1 MSFKLD
7 DLAEP
12 ESANVSLNLNDD
24 IVSRHSNYSNRK
36 YVNYQ
41 NNLNNINMMN
51 SMTSQNSMAY
61 QNNARNMNQNVNY
74 NQYSIPQNSSF
85 QQSQIP
91 MSTSHISK
99 GSNYRG
105 ANPTGPII
113 TNSPIQLIDFSRG
126 FQINPQALEFLKSIK
141 EEIII
146 VSVVGKARTG
156 KSYLMNLLL
165 DLIGK
170 GTPGFQVASSLQ
182 SCTKGIWLWGTPKN
196 SLNGNAKIVFLD
208 SEGTS
213 STDKS
218 TRTYDSRIFALVVLI
233 SSLFLYN
240 TYSNIDEHGINELSL
255 AAHLSNSITTNSNI
269 NKDELL
275 TELSPKFI
283 WIIRDFT
290 LEKVHPE
297 TGQEI
302 TSKEYLELC
311 LKNKRSGKNS
321 NDNNVIRQ
329 NIIKFFPERDCV
341 TLIRPVDSEADLK
354 RLNNIPYNNL
364 KPEFK
369 MEFKKLKDKIFKE
382 ALPKKLNGKKLTGP
396 ALATLIEEFV
406 KVINSGKIPNINNT
420 WDSVIE
426 KDVSDSFY
434 KSYDVFKMNLDQ
446 LKLGQNNVY
455 NNNDL
460 LKKLYTF
467 KYNALNNYDNLLQ
480 TNGDTF
486 KQRNYRRLYLE
497 TKKNLISKIDSTIN
511 KVITQNNSF
520 SQNFCSNALTSI
532 YRPLEGRIAQNA
544 FNSKN
549 YNDINEE
556 FAGIMKKYDSS
567 GKGPYKNEIGF
578 EFLKNKEALFVK
590 NLREIGL
597 KEGQKNIHQLDNN
610 LKMAQADLND
620 MDNMKRV
627 VDEKERIHINKI
639 KGLENKNKKLDE
651 EIAELKELKAAKN
664 KTLNN
669 LRKRNEQSKINKK
682 KLVEIQNREIND
694 KISNKSGLDALN
706 ESNDVNIKKIKKSS
720 KTNLDTNNQVNNSK
734 TNIKK
739 KVKNEPGCECLIS

>member
-1 MSFKLD
+1 MSFRFDDGELD
-7 DLAEP
+7 VPD
-12 ESANVSLNLNDD
+12 SANVSLNLNDD
-24 IVSRHSNYSNRK
+24 IVSKHSRMSKYSNR
-36 YVNYQ
+36 
-41 NNLNNINMMN
+41 NNIN
-51 SMTSQNSMAY
+51 
-61 QNNARNMNQNVNY
+61 NMNNMNRNNMNMNNMNNMNYNY
-74 NQYSIPQNSSF
+74 NQYPNPQNSSN
-85 QQSQIP
+85 SQIKIP
-91 MSTSHISK
+91 TNSSYV
-99 GSNYRG
+99 SN
-105 ANPTGPII
+105 NSSFPTNQI
-113 TNSPIQLIDFSRG
+113 TPNSPIQLIDFSRG
-126 FQINPQALEFLKSIK
+126 FQINPQALNFLKSIK

-170 GTPGFQVASSLQ
+170 GIPGFQVASSLQ
-182 SCTKGIWLWGTPKN
+182 SCTKGIWLWSTPKN

-255 AAHLSNSITTNSNI
+255 AAHLSNAITTNSNI
-269 NKDELL
+269 DKDELL

-297 TGQEI
+297 TGEEI
-302 TSKEYLELC
+302 SSKEYMELC
-311 LKNKRSGKNS
+311 LKNKRCGKNS

-364 KPEFK
+364 KAEFK

-434 KSYDVFKMNLDQ
+434 KSYELFKSNLNQ
-446 LKLGQNNVY
+446 LKLGTNNVY
-455 NNNDL
+455 NNSDL
-460 LKKLYTF
+460 LKKLYTY

-480 TNGDTF
+480 SNGDTF
-486 KQRNYRRLYLE
+486 KQRNYKRIYLD
-497 TKKNLISKIDSTIN
+497 TKKNLIYKIDSTI
-511 KVITQNNSF
+511 KKIVAQNNSL
-520 SQNFCSNALTSI
+520 SANYCSNTLTSI
-532 YRPLEGRIAQNA
+532 YHPLEGKLIQNA
-544 FNSKN
+544 FNTKN
-549 YNDINEE
+549 YNDINE
-556 FAGIMKKYDSS
+556 GMIDVLKKYNTS
-567 GKGPYKNEIGF
+567 GKGPYKDETAF
-578 EFLKNKEALFVK
+578 EFLKNKEGGIVK
-590 NLREIGL
+590 NL
-597 KEGQKNIHQLDNN
+597 KEMTVQEGKKNIHKLDNN
-610 LKMAQADLND
+610 LKLAQADLDD
-620 MDNMKRV
+620 MNNMKRL
-627 VDEKERIHINKI
+627 VDEKERIHTEKM
-639 KGLENKNKKLDE
+639 KGLENENKQLDE
-651 EIAELKELKAAKN
+651 EVGELKELLDAKK

-669 LRKRNEQSKINKK
+669 LKKRNEQSRKNKK
-682 KLVEIQNREIND
+682 KLVEIKKQELND
-694 KISNKSGLDALN
+694 KASNRSGLDALN
-706 ESNDVNIKKIKKSS
+706 ETNDIGSKNMKKNSNN
-720 KTNLDTNNQVNNSK
+720 TQANNTTQNGN
-734 TNIKK
+734 KK
-739 KVKNEPGCECLIS
+739 KKKNEPGCECQIF

>member
-1 MSFKLD
+1 
-7 DLAEP
+7 
-12 ESANVSLNLNDD
+12 
-24 IVSRHSNYSNRK
+24 
-36 YVNYQ
+36 
-41 NNLNNINMMN
+41 
-51 SMTSQNSMAY
+51 
-61 QNNARNMNQNVNY
+61 
-74 NQYSIPQNSSF
+74 
-85 QQSQIP
+85 
-91 MSTSHISK
+91 
-99 GSNYRG
+99 
-105 ANPTGPII
+105 
-113 TNSPIQLIDFSRG
+113 
-126 FQINPQALEFLKSIK
+126 
-141 EEIII
+141 
-146 VSVVGKARTG
+146 
-156 KSYLMNLLL
+156 LLL

-170 GTPGFQVASSLQ
+170 GIHGFQVASSLQ
-182 SCTKGIWLWGTPKN
+182 SCTKGIWLWSTPKN

-255 AAHLSNSITTNSNI
+255 AAHLSNAITTNSNI
-269 NKDELL
+269 DKDELL

-297 TGQEI
+297 TGEEI
-302 TSKEYLELC
+302 TSKEYMELC
-311 LKNKRSGKNS
+311 LKNKRCGKNS

-434 KSYDVFKMNLDQ
+434 KSYELFKNNLNQ

-455 NNNDL
+455 DNSDL

-467 KYNALNNYDNLLQ
+467 KYNAINNYDNLLQ
-480 TNGDTF
+480 SNGDTF
-486 KQRNYRRLYLE
+486 KQKNYRRMYLD
-497 TKKNLISKIDSTIN
+497 TKKNLIFKIDSTIK
-511 KVITQNNSF
+511 KVVSQNNSL
-520 SQNFCSNALTSI
+520 SANYCSNTLTNI
-532 YRPLEGRIAQNA
+532 YHPLEGRIMQNA

-549 YNDINEE
+549 YNDLNEQMM
-556 FAGIMKKYDSS
+556 GVMKNYNTS
-567 GKGPYKNEIGF
+567 GKGPCKDETAF
-578 EFLKNKEALFVK
+578 EFLKNKERAFIK
-590 NLREIGL
+590 NLREL
-597 KEGQKNIHQLDNN
+597 TVKEGQKNIQKLDNN
-610 LKMAQADLND
+610 LKLAQADLDD
-620 MDNMKRV
+620 MNNMKRL
-627 VDEKERIHINKI
+627 VDEKERIHTEKMR
-639 KGLENKNKKLDE
+639 GLDNENKQLDE
-651 EIAELKELKAAKN
+651 EVGELKELLAAKKN
-664 KTLNN
+664 TLNN
-669 LRKRNEQSKINKK
+669 MKKRNEQSRKNKK
-682 KLVEIQNREIND
+682 KLVEINNQALNEKKASMN
-694 KISNKSGLDALN
+694 NTGGLEALN
-706 ESNDVNIKKIKKSS
+706 ESDDIGIKTRKKGKTQSNNNQAVNIKKR
-720 KTNLDTNNQVNNSK
+720 
-734 TNIKK
+734 
-739 KVKNEPGCECLIS
+739 KNEPGCECFIF

>member
-1 MSFKLD
+1 MLEND
-7 DLAEP
+7 D
-12 ESANVSLNLNDD
+12 SINFSLND
-24 IVSRHSNYSNRK
+24 IVSNRSRVSNYSNRNNLNNMNFINNNS
-36 YVNYQ
+36 YT

-51 SMTSQNSMAY
+51 SMTSQNSLY
-61 QNNARNMNQNVNY
+61 RNNMNNINKNMNY
-74 NQYSIPQNSSF
+74 NQFSVPGNTKI
-85 QQSQIP
+85 QQSQISNSSSRP
-91 MSTSHISK
+91 
-99 GSNYRG
+99 SNYQG
-105 ANPTGPII
+105 ANPASPIM

-126 FQINPQALEFLKSIK
+126 FQINQQALQFLRSIK

-170 GTPGFQVASSLQ
+170 GIPGFQVASSLQ

-240 TYSNIDEHGINELSL
+240 TYSNIDENGINELSL
-255 AAHLSNSITTNSNI
+255 AAHLSDAITTNSNI
-269 NKDELL
+269 NKDDLL

-297 TGQEI
+297 TGEEI

-354 RLNNIPYNNL
+354 RLNSIPYNNL

-396 ALATLIEEFV
+396 ALATLIEVFV

-434 KSYDVFKMNLDQ
+434 KSYDLFKMNLNE
-446 LKLGQNNVY
+446 LRLGPTNPY
-455 NNNDL
+455 NNSDL
-460 LKKLYTF
+460 LKKLYTY
-467 KYNALNNYDNLLQ
+467 KYNSLNNYDNLLQ

-486 KQRNYRRLYLE
+486 KQKNYRRLYLE
-497 TKKNLISKIDSTIN
+497 TKKNLNSKLDSAIQ
-511 KVITQNNSF
+511 KVLAQNNSL
-520 SQNFCSNALTSI
+520 SANFCSNALTTISN
-532 YRPLEGRIAQNA
+532 PLEGRLAQNA

-549 YNDINEE
+549 YTNISSEMAE
-556 FAGIMKKYDSS
+556 ALRKYNTT
-567 GKGPYKNEIGF
+567 GKGPYKDEVAF
-578 EFLKNKEALFVK
+578 DFLKNKERGFVK
-590 NLREIGL
+590 NLKEMAVI
-597 KEGQKNIHQLDNN
+597 EGQKNFQKLDNN
-610 LKMAQADLND
+610 IKVAQADLND
-620 MDNMKRV
+620 MNNMKRV
-627 VDEKERIHINKI
+627 VDEKERIHINKM
-639 KGLENKNKKLDE
+639 KGLENDNKQLDE
-651 EIAELKELKAAKN
+651 EVIELKQLLAAKKN
-664 KTLNN
+664 TLNN
-669 LRKRNEQSKINKK
+669 LKRRNEQSRNNKK
-682 KLVEIQNREIND
+682 KLVEIQKREEANFDKVSNR
-694 KISNKSGLDALN
+694 SGLNALN
-706 ESNDVNIKKIKKSS
+706 ETDDLNIKNNKSS
-720 KTNLDTNNQVNNSK
+720 KKNSHYKENQTSYM
-734 TNIKK
+734 KK
-739 KVKNEPGCECLIS
+739 KKEKEEPGCECLIF

>member
-1 MSFKLD
+1 MSFKFD
-7 DLAEP
+7 DLDVP
-12 ESANVSLNLNDD
+12 NSANVSFNQNDELASKH
-24 IVSRHSNYSNRK
+24 SRMSNYSNK
-36 YVNYQ
+36 NYV
-41 NNLNNINMMN
+41 NNINN
-51 SMTSQNSMAY
+51 S
-61 QNNARNMNQNVNY
+61 NY
-74 NQYSIPQNSSF
+74 NQYQMPQNSSN
-85 QQSQIP
+85 QMQMPTDS
-91 MSTSHISK
+91 SHISN
-99 GSNYRG
+99 NY
-105 ANPTGPII
+105 
-113 TNSPIQLIDFSRG
+113 SPASQVMPNTPLQLIDFSRG
-126 FQINPQALEFLKSIK
+126 FQINPQALNFLKSIK
-141 EEIII
+141 DEIII

-170 GTPGFQVASSLQ
+170 GVPGFQVASSLQ
-182 SCTKGIWLWGTPKN
+182 SCTKGIWLWSTPKN

-255 AAHLSNSITTNSNI
+255 AAHLSNAITTNSNI
-269 NKDELL
+269 DKDELL

-297 TGQEI
+297 TGEEI
-302 TSKEYLELC
+302 TSKEYMELC
-311 LKNKRSGKNS
+311 LKNKRCGKNS

-341 TLIRPVDSEADLK
+341 TLVRPVDSETDLK

-434 KSYDVFKMNLDQ
+434 KSYELFKNNLNQ

-455 NNNDL
+455 DNSDL

-467 KYNALNNYDNLLQ
+467 KYNAINNYDNLLQ
-480 TNGDTF
+480 SNGDTF
-486 KQRNYRRLYLE
+486 KQKNYRRMYLDA
-497 TKKNLISKIDSTIN
+497 KKNLISKIDSTIK
-511 KVITQNNSF
+511 KVISQNNSL
-520 SQNFCSNALTSI
+520 SANYCSNTLTNI
-532 YRPLEGRIAQNA
+532 YHPLEGRIMQNA

-549 YNDINEE
+549 YNDLNEQMM
-556 FAGIMKKYDSS
+556 GIMNNYNTS
-567 GKGPYKNEIGF
+567 GKGPCKDETAF
-578 EFLKNKEALFVK
+578 EFLKNKEGAFIK
-590 NLREIGL
+590 NLREL
-597 KEGQKNIHQLDNN
+597 TVKEGQKNIQKLDNN
-610 LKMAQADLND
+610 LKLAQADLDD
-620 MDNMKRV
+620 MNNMKRL
-627 VDEKERIHINKI
+627 VDEKERIHTEKMR
-639 KGLENKNKKLDE
+639 GLENENKQLDE
-651 EIAELKELKAAKN
+651 EVGELKELLAAKKN
-664 KTLNN
+664 TLNN
-669 LRKRNEQSKINKK
+669 MKKRNEQSRKNKK
-682 KLVEIQNREIND
+682 KLVEINNQA
-694 KISNKSGLDALN
+694 SNEKKEKMNNKGGLDALN
-706 ESNDVNIKKIKKSS
+706 ESDDIGIRKKS
-720 KTNLDTNNQVNNSK
+720 KTQSNNNQAVN
-734 TNIKK
+734 TKK
-739 KVKNEPGCECLIS
+739 RKNEPGCECFIF

>member
-1 MSFKLD
+1 MSFKFD
-7 DLAEP
+7 DLDVP
-12 ESANVSLNLNDD
+12 NSANVSFNQNDELASKH
-24 IVSRHSNYSNRK
+24 SRMSNYSNRN
-36 YVNYQ
+36 YV
-41 NNLNNINMMN
+41 NNINN
-51 SMTSQNSMAY
+51 S
-61 QNNARNMNQNVNY
+61 NY
-74 NQYSIPQNSSF
+74 NQYQMPQNSSN
-85 QQSQIP
+85 QMQIP
-91 MSTSHISK
+91 TDSSHISN
-99 GSNYRG
+99 NY
-105 ANPTGPII
+105 
-113 TNSPIQLIDFSRG
+113 SPVSQVMPNTPLQLIDFSRG
-126 FQINPQALEFLKSIK
+126 FQINPQALNFLKSIK
-141 EEIII
+141 DEIII

-170 GTPGFQVASSLQ
+170 GIPGFQVASSLQ
-182 SCTKGIWLWGTPKN
+182 SCTKGIWLWSTPKN

-255 AAHLSNSITTNSNI
+255 AAHLSNAITTNSNI
-269 NKDELL
+269 DKDELL

-297 TGQEI
+297 TGEEI
-302 TSKEYLELC
+302 TSKEYMELC
-311 LKNKRSGKNS
+311 LKNKRCGKNS

-434 KSYDVFKMNLDQ
+434 KSYELFKNNLNQ

-455 NNNDL
+455 DNSDL

-467 KYNALNNYDNLLQ
+467 KYNAINNYDNLLQ
-480 TNGDTF
+480 SNGDTF
-486 KQRNYRRLYLE
+486 KQKNYRRMYLD
-497 TKKNLISKIDSTIN
+497 TKKNLIFKIDSTIK
-511 KVITQNNSF
+511 KVVSQNNSL
-520 SQNFCSNALTSI
+520 SANYCSNTLTNI
-532 YRPLEGRIAQNA
+532 YHPLEGRIMQNA

-549 YNDINEE
+549 YNDLNEQMV
-556 FAGIMKKYDSS
+556 GVMKNYNTS
-567 GKGPYKNEIGF
+567 GKGPCKDETAF
-578 EFLKNKEALFVK
+578 EFLKNKERAFIK
-590 NLREIGL
+590 NLREL
-597 KEGQKNIHQLDNN
+597 TVKEGQKNIQKLDNN
-610 LKMAQADLND
+610 LKLAQADLDD
-620 MDNMKRV
+620 MNNMKRL
-627 VDEKERIHINKI
+627 VDEKERIHTEKMR
-639 KGLENKNKKLDE
+639 GLDNENKQLDE
-651 EIAELKELKAAKN
+651 EVGELKELLAAKKN
-664 KTLNN
+664 TLNN
-669 LRKRNEQSKINKK
+669 MKKRNEQSRKNKK
-682 KLVEIQNREIND
+682 KLVEINNQALNEKKASMN
-694 KISNKSGLDALN
+694 NTGGLEALN
-706 ESNDVNIKKIKKSS
+706 ESDDIGIKTRKKGKTQSNNNQAVNIKKR
-720 KTNLDTNNQVNNSK
+720 
-734 TNIKK
+734 
-739 KVKNEPGCECLIS
+739 KNEPGCECFIF